1 MKSFLGGQKTK
12 KLTTY
17 NNFRVN
23 DFIVSKE
30 TSFRNKKRLWN
41 KLMNEQNNKQKG
53 VYMKTGWWSL
63 TIQDYPNYEPNDID
77 LEHIA
82 EMIKQGYHQGELI
95 QEEDK

>member
-23 DFIVSKE
+23 NFIVNKK

-41 KLMNEQNNKQKG
+41 KLMNEQNNK
-53 VYMKTGWWSL
+53 
-63 TIQDYPNYEPNDID
+63 
-77 LEHIA
+77 
-82 EMIKQGYHQGELI
+82 
-95 QEEDK
+95 